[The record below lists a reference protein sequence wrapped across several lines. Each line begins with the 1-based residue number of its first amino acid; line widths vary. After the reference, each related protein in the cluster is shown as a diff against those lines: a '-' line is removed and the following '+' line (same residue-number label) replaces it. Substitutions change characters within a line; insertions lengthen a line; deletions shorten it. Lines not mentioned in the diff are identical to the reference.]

1 MQILNLSVET
11 RSGAGKGPS
20 RRTRAAGSV
29 PGIIYGEGQEPV
41 AVTFDA
47 RRFQFDIVNKGGEHA
62 IVQVDVKDNP
72 ALSGP
77 ALLKAV
83 QHHPVTGR
91 VVHTDFLRI
100 RLDKAITTAVSLHF
114 TGRAKGVVDGGVAD
128 IQLHEIEVECL
139 PLDVPTSIDVDITPL
154 ALGESFHVR
163 DIAVSDKLKV
173 VTDADRTIIAIHVP
187 RALAE
192 AEAAAATAEPAL
204 VGAEAKAAKEA
215 EKKPEAKKK

>member
-11 RSGAGKGPS
+11 RNGAGKGPS

-29 PGIIYGEGQEPV
+29 PGIIYGEGQEPL

-47 RRFQFDIVNKGGEHA
+47 RRFQLDIVNKAGEHA

-72 ALSGP
+72 SLSGP

-91 VVHTDFLRI
+91 VVHTDFFRI
-100 RLDKAITTAVSLHF
+100 RLDKPVTTAVSLHF

-128 IQLHEIEVECL
+128 IQMHEIEVECL
-139 PLDVPTSIDVDITPL
+139 PLDVPTAIDVDITPL
-154 ALGESFHVR
+154 GLGASFHVR
-163 DIAVSDKLKV
+163 DIAVSDKLTV
-173 VTDADRTIIAIHVP
+173 VTDPDRTIISIHVP

-215 EKKPEAKKK
+215 EKKTDAKKK